1 MERYLTR
8 RYVAVTLFEAQR
20 LAALDGTPLH
30 QIRHT
35 PDVYLVHRTEWWAW
49 WSDERLT
56 GAVSLP
62 DSLCPEG
69 LSPDAVELIS
79 EVWDSASPPPQCGW
93 STLANVEAIVR
104 REWIR
109 IDRPILIPL
118 EGESLEKLTV
128 RFRDGDRG
136 VLYCHH
142 QFLSEN
148 YFCDISLDL
157 PSGSWFADF

>member
-8 RYVAVTLFEAQR
+8 RYVAVTLYEAQR
-20 LAALDGTPLH
+20 LSQLDGTPLH

-49 WSDERLT
+49 WSDECLT

-79 EVWDSASPPPQCGW
+79 EVWESASPPPRCGW
-93 STLANVEAIVR
+93 NTLANIQAIVR
-104 REWIR
+104 RERLR
-109 IDRPILIPL
+109 IDRPIVSPL
-118 EGESLEKLTV
+118 QRESLEKLTV
-128 RFRDGDRG
+128 RFQNGEPG
-136 VLYCHH
+136 VLYCYY
-142 QFLSEN
+142 QFLIRDYLCE
-148 YFCDISLDL
+148 ISQE
-157 PSGSWFADF
+157 PETFSG

>member
-8 RYVAVTLFEAQR
+8 RYVAVTSYEAQR
-20 LAALDGTPLH
+20 LAQLDGTPID
-30 QIRHT
+30 QIQHT

-49 WSDERLT
+49 WSDECLT
-56 GAVSLP
+56 GAISLP

-93 STLANVEAIVR
+93 STLANIEAVVR
-104 REWIR
+104 RERIR
-109 IDRPILIPL
+109 IERPILIPL

-128 RFRDGDRG
+128 QFRDGDRG
-136 VLYCHH
+136 VLYCYY
-142 QFLSEN
+142 QFLHEN
-148 YFCDISLDL
+148 YFCEISREL
-157 PSGSWFADF
+157 PTFLG

>member
-8 RYVAVTLFEAQR
+8 RYVAVTLYEAQR
-20 LAALDGTPLH
+20 LSQLDGTPLH

-79 EVWDSASPPPQCGW
+79 EVWESASPPPRCEW
-93 STLANVEAIVR
+93 NTLANVEAVVR
-104 REWIR
+104 RER
-109 IDRPILIPL
+109 LNLDRPILIPL
-118 EGESLEKLTV
+118 EGESLERLTV
-128 RFRDGDRG
+128 RFRDGERG
-136 VLYCHH
+136 VLYCHY

-148 YFCDISLDL
+148 YFCDISRELTTFTDQEEV
-157 PSGSWFADF
+157 

>member
-8 RYVAVTLFEAQR
+8 RYVAVTSFEAQR
-20 LAALDGTPLH
+20 LAQLDGTPVD
-30 QIRHT
+30 QIQHT
-35 PDVYLVHRTEWWAW
+35 PNVYLVHRTEWWAW

-56 GAVSLP
+56 GAISLP

-69 LSPDAVELIS
+69 LSTDAVELIS

-104 REWIR
+104 RER
-109 IDRPILIPL
+109 LTLDRPILIPL
-118 EGESLEKLTV
+118 EGESLERLTV
-128 RFRDGDRG
+128 RFQNEGQG
-136 VLYCHH
+136 VLYCHY

-148 YFCDISLDL
+148 YFCDINRELSPGL
-157 PSGSWFADF
+157 AQE